1 MKTAT
6 ISAPFLLAFL
16 VAGCGGEFTEL
27 GKDPGRGGNGAS
39 AGMTG
44 NGATG
49 GQGSGGAQGSGATG
63 GSSATGGNGA
73 TGNSGAT
80 GGNGATGNSGA
91 TGGNGATGNSGAT
104 GGNGGTGDTGG
115 ACSTLAPCVTTEL
128 HTPKLCPNGSSVYPS
143 YDCVSGQCTWVYDD
157 CPSTQCT
164 TDTDCPKSKAL
175 CQLCA
180 DGSNACPWAH
190 CDAGQCT
197 AGIDTCPATECKV
210 DDDCPKSEAPCQL
223 CSDGSSAC
231 PWAHCNAGQC
241 TAGIDTCP
249 APTDPCAGKSCGD
262 VCSTCTNGQGCLA
275 VVMYCDA
282 SLSCQLSQPVCGKT
296 ACTSDNDCSSG
307 TNICVDQI
315 GGPGPAQGFE
325 CATRQ
330 PCGSADP
337 CACILNEGTCTHVA
351 VDGTPGYCQ
360 CDNGLE

>member
-6 ISAPFLLAFL
+6 ITAPFLLAFL
-16 VAGCGGEFTEL
+16 VAGCGGDFTEL
-27 GKDPGRGGNGAS
+27 GTQAGRGGNGAT
-39 AGMTG
+39 AGVGG

-49 GQGSGGAQGSGATG
+49 GKGSGGTQGSGATG
-63 GSSATGGNGA
+63 NTGALGGNGA
-73 TGNSGAT
+73 TG
-80 GGNGATGNSGA
+80 
-91 TGGNGATGNSGAT
+91 
-104 GGNGGTGDTGG
+104 
-115 ACSTLAPCVTTEL
+115 
-128 HTPKLCPNGSSVYPS
+128 GSAE
-143 YDCVSGQCTWVYDD
+143 CTK
-157 CPSTQCT
+157 
-164 TDTDCPKSKAL
+164 DTDCPKSLVA

-180 DGSNACPWAH
+180 DGSSACPWAH

-210 DDDCPKSEAPCQL
+210 DDDCPKSKALCQLCADGSSACPWAHCDAGQCTAGIDTCPATECKVDGDCPKSQAPCQL
-223 CSDGSSAC
+223 CADGSSAC

-249 APTDPCAGKSCGD
+249 APTDPCAGKACGD
-262 VCSTCTNGQGCLA
+262 VCTTCTNGQGCLT

-282 SLSCQLSQPVCGKT
+282 NLTCQVSQPVCAKT
-296 ACTSDNDCSSG
+296 SCTADTDCAPDN
-307 TNICVDQI
+307 NICVDQI

-337 CACILNEGTCTHVA
+337 CACILNEGTCTHVT

-360 CDNGLE
+360 CDNGLD